1 DLSLTAAEVADALRE
16 RLGHHDESLA
26 ASVHDLTAGW
36 PLLVHLVAEQLARI
50 GGIGAAAADAATV
63 GGPGTAPA
71 AFLVKHVLEP
81 MPRSAACLVRVVAHL
96 GLVDENLYA
105 ALGYRRAAQIIDRL
119 TRIGIIASG
128 EGNGRRLVPLVRQAA
143 ADRWPLTPRERAD
156 LFDRAGAWY
165 AGNGRP
171 REAIE
176 AYRIAGRSG
185 PCARLLRE
193 HGPSWVHA

>member
-1 DLSLTAAEVADALRE
+1 
-16 RLGHHDESLA
+16 
-26 ASVHDLTAGW
+26 
-36 PLLVHLVAEQLARI
+36 
-50 GGIGAAAADAATV
+50 
-63 GGPGTAPA
+63 
-71 AFLVKHVLEP
+71 
-81 MPRSAACLVRVVAHL
+81 
-96 GLVDENLYA
+96 
-105 ALGYRRAAQIIDRL
+105 RAAQIIDRL

-143 ADRWPLTPRERAD
+143 ADRWPLTPQERAD

-193 HGPSWVHA
+193 HGPSWVHAGGAAAIVAAVASLSPGDRTPEVRLLHGEALLVLGDDDRA